1 MIGEES
7 RGDDNDEDY
16 TGENYKENI
25 GDSMNLSTAGH
36 FKGRPETAGKMLEQ
50 LWFKNIFTFLMK
62 KNA

>member
-50 LWFKNIFTFLMK
+50 L
-62 KNA
+62 